1 MPRSGTL
8 NIDSNNGQY
17 PQQITVSTL
26 PNDDINHIKKGVHL
40 KLPKFI
46 PFGKKKNK
54 KVNKIFLRKKFEL
67 FSLILFKFKSLQIE
81 CNYGEKSI

>member
-26 PNDDINHIKKGVHL
+26 PNDDINDIKKGVHQ
-40 KLPKFI
+40 KFPKFI

-54 KVNKIFLRKKFEL
+54 KVNKIFLRK
-67 FSLILFKFKSLQIE
+67 SLNFFL
-81 CNYGEKSI
+81 